1 MPNEER
7 ESALISFQLFMM
19 GEKGSFMGKL
29 FDCICKADSNNKERL
44 RMGFPA
50 QVEVWEDYF
59 EGRINDKG
67 EPQ

>member
-1 MPNEER
+1 MTTEER
-7 ESALISFQLFMM
+7 EGALINFQLFMM

-29 FDCICKADSNNKERL
+29 FDCICKADSGNKERL

-50 QVEVWEDYF
+50 QVAVWEDYF

-67 EPQ
+67 EAQ